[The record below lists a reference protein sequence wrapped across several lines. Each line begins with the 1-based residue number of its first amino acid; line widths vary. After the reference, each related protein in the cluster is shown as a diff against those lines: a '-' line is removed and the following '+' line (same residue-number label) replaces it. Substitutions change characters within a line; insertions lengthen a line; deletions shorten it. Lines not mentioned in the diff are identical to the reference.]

1 MNIDSVMVSEKDGTL
16 VDKTNIGLPS
26 VKLLFYLSIEFLI
39 AIAIS
44 CFISILNLIKSVLP
58 KPPRDLTG
66 NVVLIVGAASSL
78 GASLAD
84 EFAKR
89 GCSVICVDEIND
101 SVQQIASDLQFRYS
115 DLKGDIRT
123 SQEKQDASRRSPR
136 IIAYQCNLLNH
147 NNIHDI
153 AKKVKNEIGGIDIL
167 VTCVGAAG
175 QDIFDTANT
184 TLMSHYWTILAFL
197 PSMLNRERVH
207 IVGVMPVVSNED
219 AYIGSRTAI
228 ANLMECLGRELSN
241 CVNNF
246 TFLAVAPTTK
256 NRSIRQGEQRV
267 AKDIVEAVRRDQS
280 SLNIGWCSPLFYRIS
295 CVIYNIITTITRWYR
310 T

>member
-1 MNIDSVMVSEKDGTL
+1 MRIDWIKMPENEEIL
-16 VDKTNIGLPS
+16 IDKTNIGPPS
-26 VKLLFYLSIEFLI
+26 AKLFLYLSIEFLI

-44 CFISILNLIKSVLP
+44 CFISILGLIKSLLP
-58 KPPRDLTG
+58 KPPRDLNG
-66 NVVLIVGAASSL
+66 NVVLIVGAASTLGTSL
-78 GASLAD
+78 VD

-89 GCSVICVDEIND
+89 GCSVVCVDEVND
-101 SVQQIASDLQFRYS
+101 SVQQIASDFQSRYT
-115 DLKGDIRT
+115 DLKEDIET
-123 SQEKQDASRRSPR
+123 SQEKQDELRKNPK
-136 IIAYQCNLLNH
+136 ITAYQCNLLNH
-147 NNIHDI
+147 NGIHDI

-175 QDIFDTANT
+175 QDIFDTAST

-197 PSMLNRERVH
+197 PSMLHRERVH
-207 IVGVMPVVSNED
+207 IVGVTPVVSNED

-246 TFLAVAPTTK
+246 TFLAIAPTTES
-256 NRSIRQGEQRV
+256 RSIRQGEQQV

-280 SLNIGWCSPLFYRIS
+280 SLNIGWCSPLLYQIS
-295 CVIYNIITTITRWYR
+295 CVIYNVITTITRWYR